1 MVARRCARARTRV
14 DTLDV
19 ADTDGGARVGAPGL
33 ATGAATNLRSDT
45 CGIVLAGG
53 RSSRFGR
60 DKLSASV
67 AARPLLILAVEA
79 VASICAEVVV
89 TVAAGYRLPLL
100 PPNARPVVD
109 PAPYQG
115 PLAGLLSGAM
125 ATHRDRLLVVG
136 GDMPTLV
143 PDVLR
148 QLLDALSGP
157 HRAAMLGLGPS
168 ADPQPL
174 PCALQRRALLARG
187 PDQASVVGRPLRWML
202 DMLEP
207 VVVPESA
214 WRRADP
220 DGLTLRDIDEP
231 ADLADEGWP

>member
-1 MVARRCARARTRV
+1 MA
-14 DTLDV
+14 
-19 ADTDGGARVGAPGL
+19 
-33 ATGAATNLRSDT
+33 DT
-45 CGIVLAGG
+45 CGVILAGG
-53 RSSRFGR
+53 RASRFGR
-60 DKLSASV
+60 DKLSATLGS
-67 AARPLLILAVEA
+67 RPLLSLAIEA
-79 VASICAEVVV
+79 VSGMCEEVVV
-89 TVAAGYRLPLL
+89 TVAAGYHLPLL

-125 ATHRDRLLVVG
+125 ATHQDRLLVVG

-148 QLLDALSGP
+148 QLLEALSGP